1 MPAHSPLAADHRH
14 RGHPKPARTWG
25 GGERIGEQVG
35 GGQASAG
42 WAERPAC
49 TAADS
54 WRLHPTTGCQLT
66 AAGRQ
71 ERRAELAAIQAQL
84 ARIDI
89 HAAADGVAVF
99 GDPDDWLGRP
109 VTTGERIMLL
119 ANPAKPRRERW
130 LDFSLVG
137 LVQLAALLY
146 GLHSVWVARPVVL
159 AFETDRLV
167 IATANEVQTETLPQA
182 PAGLQTLPWWGW
194 LQVGTRSAKS
204 SEEFLTSVNLGLSGI
219 SPAMRPDW
227 WVPWADGR
235 AGIDQR
241 AKPVTELLARRPQD
255 AATLQAAIAATGLP
269 TQQLRYL
276 PLTSR
281 RTKDWVALLD
291 AQARIVG
298 HAPVDGFT
306 AHN

>member
-1 MPAHSPLAADHRH
+1 MVSALSEHRLRFALRYALRH
-14 RGHPKPARTWG
+14 ALISVLVAG
-25 GGERIGEQVG
+25 
-35 GGQASAG
+35 ASA
-42 WAERPAC
+42 
-49 TAADS
+49 
-54 WRLHPTTGCQLT
+54 LF
-66 AAGRQ
+66 
-71 ERRAELAAIQAQL
+71 
-84 ARIDI
+84 
-89 HAAADGVAVF
+89 VF
-99 GDPDDWLGRP
+99 GLLYPPPYDALLGVGSIFLLLLCVDVVCGP
-109 VTTGERIMLL
+109 LLTLLL
-119 ANPAKPRRERW
+119 ANPAKPQRERW

-159 AFETDRLV
+159 AFETDRV
-167 IATANEVQTETLPQA
+167 VVVTANEVQTETLPQA
-182 PAGLQTLPWWGW
+182 PAGLQTLPWWGG
-194 LQVGTRSAKS
+194 LQVSTRSAKS

-235 AGIDQR
+235 VGIDQR